1 MGKTG
6 TITFNEC
13 RKVISITELV
23 RFRYALMRGIGK
35 LCKHYKGRTYEFQLE
50 IVYGSLRFVQEVNT
64 FYESHCTFQILTTT
78 LEPYPV
84 TWQRPR
90 SVNYSGANLNEFLT
104 PLS

>member
-1 MGKTG
+1 MGKIG

-23 RFRYALMRGIGK
+23 RFRYALMRAG
-35 LCKHYKGRTYEFQLE
+35 KHYKGRTYEFQLE